1 MKNTAWE
8 NRIKKSW
15 DLNHITQNID
25 DKKKKEKGRAWKI
38 YKRKMQN
45 IRKWFFSFNVAF
57 GKEA

>member
-38 YKRKMQN
+38 HKRKMQN